1 MWTLSLPRSLRFAAV
16 KDRRF
21 FLGIQRALV
30 QAVGRWQKQQAR
42 PHAKKQQLKAGA
54 LVFVQFFGSAL
65 QLTPHFHVL
74 VPEVVWKRDGDTVG
88 VSMPDETQLQKILER
103 ILRQL
108 KKKYGENGVEVDWPE
123 DEGEMQQRE
132 AIQQRFA
139 FSPEDMELPKT
150 RKPMAVVMDGF
161 SLHVGRR
168 IHENDKEGL
177 RYVIRYAARGPIGQK
192 RVKRLE
198 DGRVRYEAKNG
209 RVVHFTPE
217 SFVRRLSALVP
228 PKGLHLTVGHGVF
241 APRHS
246 LRGKVTG
253 QEEAEAKAETPPTE
267 EAVKKKRMR
276 PPRLNWAELQRR
288 TFKEDVFLCRCGGKR
303 KIRALI
309 ENHDEARAV
318 LKRMGVPI
326 PPEVKRV
333 EAQAP
338 PDRQLSLAD

>member
-1 MWTLSLPRSLRFAAV
+1 V

-42 PHAKKQQLKAGA
+42 AHAKKQQLKTGA

-74 VPEVVWKRDGDTVG
+74 VPEVVWKRDGETVG
-88 VSMPDETQLQKILER
+88 VSMPDEA
-103 ILRQL
+103 
-108 KKKYGENGVEVDWPE
+108 
-123 DEGEMQQRE
+123 QQME
-132 AIQQRFA
+132 AIQQRLA
-139 FSPEDMELPKT
+139 FSPEDLELPKT

-177 RYVIRYAARGPIGQK
+177 RYVICYAARGPISQK

-217 SFVRRLSALVP
+217 SFVRRLFALVP

-246 LRGKVTG
+246 LRDKVTG
-253 QEEAEAKAETPPTE
+253 REEVDAPEEAASVE
-267 EAVKKKRMR
+267 EAAKRKRKK
-276 PPRLNWAELQRR
+276 PPRLNWAELQKR
-288 TFKEDVFLCRCGGKR
+288 TFSEDVFLCRCGGKR
-303 KIRALI
+303 KIRAMI

-318 LKRMGVPI
+318 LKRMGVPM
-326 PPEVKRV
+326 PPGVKRV

-338 PDRQLSLAD
+338 PARQLSLVD

>member
-1 MWTLSLPRSLRFAAV
+1 
-16 KDRRF
+16 
-21 FLGIQRALV
+21 
-30 QAVGRWQKQQAR
+30 
-42 PHAKKQQLKAGA
+42 

-74 VPEVVWKRDGDTVG
+74 VPEVVWKRDGETVG
-88 VSMPDETQLQKILER
+88 VSMPDEAQLQKILER

-108 KKKYGENGVEVDWPE
+108 KKKYGENGVEVGWPE
-123 DEGEMQQRE
+123 DEGEMQQME
-132 AIQQRFA
+132 AIQQRLA
-139 FSPEDMELPKT
+139 FSPEDLELPKT

-177 RYVIRYAARGPIGQK
+177 RYVICYAARGPISQK

-217 SFVRRLSALVP
+217 SFVRRLFALVP

-246 LRGKVTG
+246 LRDKVTG
-253 QEEAEAKAETPPTE
+253 REEVDAPEEAASVE
-267 EAVKKKRMR
+267 EAAKRKRKK
-276 PPRLNWAELQRR
+276 PPRLNWAELQKR
-288 TFKEDVFLCRCGGKR
+288 TFSEDVFLCRCGGKR
-303 KIRALI
+303 KIRAMI

-318 LKRMGVPI
+318 LKRMGVPM
-326 PPEVKRV
+326 PPGVKRV

-338 PDRQLSLAD
+338 PARQLSLVD